1 MRNCLW
7 KLYFPRNFYVVTLI
21 YVIICENDIIFGN
34 AYGEMH
40 DLLAWKR
47 LASLIKF
54 LRMDFVSY
62 FIICKIKDALIF
74 EKIDTKSSWQ
84 EMSLN
89 ALKTLWIFW
98 IFQRFLWNYLK
109 LNCVLI
115 LCKLWALYVF
125 TLGLWH
131 VITWWLSS

>member
-1 MRNCLW
+1 MGNCDYLCLGRALVPR
-7 KLYFPRNFYVVTLI
+7 KLYVVTLI
-21 YVIICENDIIFGN
+21 YVIICENGIIFGK

-74 EKIDTKSSWQ
+74 EKIDTKSS
-84 EMSLN
+84 
-89 ALKTLWIFW
+89 
-98 IFQRFLWNYLK
+98 
-109 LNCVLI
+109 
-115 LCKLWALYVF
+115 
-125 TLGLWH
+125 
-131 VITWWLSS
+131 